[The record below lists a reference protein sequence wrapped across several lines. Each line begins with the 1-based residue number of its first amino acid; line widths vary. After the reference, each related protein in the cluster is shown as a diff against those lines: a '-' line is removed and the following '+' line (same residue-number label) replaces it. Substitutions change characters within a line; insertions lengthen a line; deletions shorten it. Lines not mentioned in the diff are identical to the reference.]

1 MSDKNFCAAEDET
14 RQRRREEGPTLFLLF
29 SLFLIHFMGFICKIE
44 VPVFHQITAWESES
58 GVTDCDT
65 CQVLI
70 LQKYKV
76 MTVLFAE
83 STGSEACC
91 RLVCCLL
98 VRRSQWSFCVLVQ
111 HYSRVFTLLINLDF
125 TLFDYVTFPYQ
136 SFTSHKNKAGV
147 PTDVET
153 DVSTPDVTVWT
164 VSVSVFQSRID
175 KESVRK
181 HKPTAGTGGRSCICD

>member
-29 SLFLIHFMGFICKIE
+29 SLFLIHFMGFICRIE

-83 STGSEACC
+83 SIGSEACC

-111 HYSRVFTLLINLDF
+111 HYSSFYAAHKSRFHLIWLCYISLSEFHFAQKQSWCSDRRGDRRVHAWRHCLDCECF
-125 TLFDYVTFPYQ
+125 
-136 SFTSHKNKAGV
+136 
-147 PTDVET
+147 
-153 DVSTPDVTVWT
+153 
-164 VSVSVFQSRID
+164 SVS
-175 KESVRK
+175 ESNR
-181 HKPTAGTGGRSCICD
+181 